1 MSCQLPALKSYQ
13 PKKCKMHI
21 CVNQD
26 AELDPAVGED
36 ATTGYVLFGVI
47 HIICSLMSPLMTSVL
62 HRDGMVK

>member
-1 MSCQLPALKSYQ
+1 MQ
-13 PKKCKMHI
+13 I

-62 HRDGMVK
+62 HRGGMVK